1 MSEQFISYE
10 MKDGVAYLTLN
21 RPPVNV
27 IDIATLRQMRTAL
40 AELAQDSSVRT
51 LVLQAEGRMFSAGV
65 DVADHTADKVGEMI
79 PLVDQVCRDLAEFPL
94 PTIAAV
100 HGHALGGGCELV
112 ICCDMAVMVE
122 SAKIGQPEIQLAV
135 FAPIAAMRLPFL
147 VGYSAAADIL
157 FTGRNLSAQEALR
170 IGLVNAVVSQEE
182 LSQWVEEKV
191 GQLSGL
197 SRSALLYCKQALNLG
212 FGNWSRVH
220 KDMERLYLDDLM
232 RTADANEGLAA
243 FMEKRRPVW
252 QHA

>member
-1 MSEQFISYE
+1 MSEQFVSYE

-27 IDIATLRQMRTAL
+27 IDIATLQQMRTAL

-51 LVLQAEGRMFSAGV
+51 LVLQAAGRMFSAGV

-79 PLVDQVCRDLAEFPL
+79 PLVDQVCRDLAEFPV

-122 SAKIGQPEIQLAV
+122 NAKIGQPEIQLAV

-182 LSQWVEEKV
+182 LSQWVGEKV

-197 SRSALLYCKQALNLG
+197 SRSALLFCKQALNLG
-212 FGNWSRVH
+212 FGNWSQAH

-232 RTADANEGLAA
+232 KTADANEGLAA

-252 QHA
+252 QHV

>member
-1 MSEQFISYE
+1 MSEQFVSYE

-27 IDIATLRQMRTAL
+27 IDIATLQQMRTAL

-51 LVLQAEGRMFSAGV
+51 LVLQAAGRMFSAGV

-79 PLVDQVCRDLAEFPL
+79 PLVDQVCRDLAEFPV

-122 SAKIGQPEIQLAV
+122 NAKIGQPEIQLAV

-197 SRSALLYCKQALNLG
+197 SRSALLFCKQALNLG
-212 FGNWSRVH
+212 FGNWSQAH

-232 RTADANEGLAA
+232 KTADANEGLAA

-252 QHA
+252 QHV